1 MGLCGTLCSGLWHI
15 QLLSF
20 LLTVQILSWP
30 HHGQSHEEGVFSSC
44 FTYRAGTSLD
54 AVSKDSAS
62 VLTQLPCP
70 PSSPT
75 SYQEPP
81 RDLHRSVGHVNRNA
95 QLEIKFWVR
104 SPYSPGG
111 SHTLPTYV
119 FPIGSS
125 GSWRIFSRLPWR
137 YSQFLGNIGF
147 SRGSLLQA
155 QSLTVRGF
163 AEWHTR
169 TRKV

>member
-1 MGLCGTLCSGLWHI
+1 MFG
-15 QLLSF
+15 
-20 LLTVQILSWP
+20 
-30 HHGQSHEEGVFSSC
+30 SC
-44 FTYRAGTSLD
+44 FTVRAGTSLD

-111 SHTLPTYV
+111 SHTLPT
-119 FPIGSS
+119 
-125 GSWRIFSRLPWR
+125 
-137 YSQFLGNIGF
+137 
-147 SRGSLLQA
+147 
-155 QSLTVRGF
+155 
-163 AEWHTR
+163 
-169 TRKV
+169 

>member
-1 MGLCGTLCSGLWHI
+1 MRRHHCCVCRSSRELRIHDPLLTQTGATLGRRWHHLKMGLCGTLCSGLWHI

-30 HHGQSHEEGVFSSC
+30 HHGQSHEEWVFGSC
-44 FTYRAGTSLD
+44 FPVRAGTSPD

-70 PSSPT
+70 PPSPN

-81 RDLHRSVGHVNRNA
+81 RDLHRSVGHVNQNA

-111 SHTLPTYV
+111 SHTLPT
-119 FPIGSS
+119 
-125 GSWRIFSRLPWR
+125 
-137 YSQFLGNIGF
+137 
-147 SRGSLLQA
+147 
-155 QSLTVRGF
+155 
-163 AEWHTR
+163 
-169 TRKV
+169 

>member
-1 MGLCGTLCSGLWHI
+1 M
-15 QLLSF
+15 F
-20 LLTVQILSWP
+20 V
-30 HHGQSHEEGVFSSC
+30 SC
-44 FTYRAGTSLD
+44 FTVRAGTSPD

-70 PSSPT
+70 PPSPN

-111 SHTLPTYV
+111 SHTLPT
-119 FPIGSS
+119 
-125 GSWRIFSRLPWR
+125 
-137 YSQFLGNIGF
+137 
-147 SRGSLLQA
+147 
-155 QSLTVRGF
+155 
-163 AEWHTR
+163 
-169 TRKV
+169 